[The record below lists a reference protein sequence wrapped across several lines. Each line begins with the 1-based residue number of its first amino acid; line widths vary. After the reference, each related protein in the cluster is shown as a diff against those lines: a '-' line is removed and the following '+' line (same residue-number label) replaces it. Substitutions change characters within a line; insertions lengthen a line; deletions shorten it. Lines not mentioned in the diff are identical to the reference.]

1 MMADHSTRASGV
13 APFGR
18 RGLRRDDEP
27 GSRRRSG
34 DEQSKYRRV
43 RLRTLGAE
51 LTLVYIADFQG
62 LAPQFLVRFDEDG
75 PYLSV
80 GDPVAFSLASKEEPI
95 GRESPRRPRVLSD
108 ADSERNRILLIAG
121 DEDAIDRAA
130 AQAPQ
135 SRGQIPLDT
144 ADIAVDMLIG
154 YSIEAVERR
163 LVLRT
168 LRRFNGDYR
177 QTAFALGLSTQ
188 ELSAK
193 LLALLYADASSTAE

>member
-1 MMADHSTRASGV
+1 MSGRSTRACAS
-13 APFGR
+13 ATPFGR
-18 RGLRRDDEP
+18 RGLRRDEES
-27 GSRRRSG
+27 GSRRSG
-34 DEQSKYRRV
+34 DDQSKYRRV
-43 RLRTLGAE
+43 RLRALGAE
-51 LTLVYIADFQG
+51 LTLVYAVDFQG

-80 GDPVAFSLASKEEPI
+80 GDPVAFSLASKGEPM
-95 GRESPRRPRVLSD
+95 GADRSKRPRIPTDGDSD
-108 ADSERNRILLIAG
+108 QSRILLIAG
-121 DEDAIDRAA
+121 EEDAIDRAA
-130 AQAPQ
+130 AQPTQ
-135 SRGQIPLDT
+135 NHGQIPLDT

-193 LLALLYADASSTAE
+193 LLALLYADASSSAE

>member
-1 MMADHSTRASGV
+1 MADHFARASGV
-13 APFGR
+13 TPFGR
-18 RGLRRDDEP
+18 RGLRRDDEQ

-34 DEQSKYRRV
+34 DDRTVYRRV
-43 RLRTLGAE
+43 RLRALGAE
-51 LTLVYIADFQG
+51 LTLVYLADFQG

-80 GDPVAFSLASKEEPI
+80 GDPVAFSLAAKEEPI
-95 GRESPRRPRVLSD
+95 GRDSPRRPRVLTD
-108 ADSERNRILLIAG
+108 ADLDRNRILLIAG
-121 DEDAIDRAA
+121 DEDAIDCAA
-130 AQAPQ
+130 AQPPQ
-135 SRGQIPLDT
+135 NHGQIPLDT
-144 ADIAVDMLIG
+144 ADIAVDMLVG

-168 LRRFNGDYR
+168 LRSFNGDYR